1 MHALPM
7 PRLSLAPWYRT
18 PNDADAEQALAAAE
32 ADLERQLAA
41 IRSANADAPVLG
53 REARGCDVAA
63 PPDDDNAEVEETDG
77 LEDVS
82 PSPARECNISPRK
95 FHD

>member
-1 MHALPM
+1 MHTLAL

-18 PNDADAEQALAAAE
+18 PNDADAEHALAAAE
-32 ADLERQLAA
+32 ADLERHLAA
-41 IRSANADAPVLG
+41 IRAANADAPVLG

-63 PPDDDNAEVEETDG
+63 SPDDDNAEVGETDG

-82 PSPARECNISPRK
+82 PSPCARVHLLE
-95 FHD
+95 